1 MNSEYTEIGSVKA
14 VMITVNRPAEVIE
27 AHKELMKFISEL
39 YINSNNRTKLSNM
52 IMQCITT
59 VEGNAAREGARCG
72 REQILQ
78 ELADEFASSFDNTS
92 ELIVLN

>member
-14 VMITVNRPAEVIE
+14 IMITVNRPAEVIE

-39 YINSNNRTKLSNM
+39 YINSNDRTKLSNM

-72 REQILQ
+72 RDQILQ
-78 ELADEFASSFDNTS
+78 GLANELNSSLDITS
-92 ELIVLN
+92 ELKVLN